1 MGKYGYITQPIES
14 RISGLASLY
23 LQGQEKVNAIRQNVR
38 EMRAENMM
46 ELGKK
51 IDSIALTGIQDVD
64 KMLNESGVLLRDRV
78 MRAEAA
84 NRRGEIS
91 MSDYT
96 RIFNNAMTE
105 MGMIVNGNEV
115 IGKNYETLQKRNAD
129 KEISGASLDLFQQG
143 YIGGSKDYL
152 NDPARYSILD
162 DTPNGLAFTQYYTY
176 TNSKG
181 QRVAGTP
188 ISVPY
193 ANNMNPEFGNVAY
206 FDPDAYAKSIRNQ
219 IGKKYG
225 FFPDSFESL
234 DVGGQGN
241 FYKRVSEPQN
251 VPMIRAHIEGFIN
264 SHADSDLIGVLY
276 EGLGA
281 RAPYSSSYVKTLTEQ
296 EWTEKTYTPVPDPEN
311 PGKILNIP
319 IYADKDG
326 NGFTFTEDPFTL
338 RHGEDG
344 EIQLSDEQREL
355 ARGLLRSNAI
365 AALNVDKEKYFVK
378 NPIYKNTSGK
388 AVDYTADFTGNP
400 MFMPGPNAEAPVLS
414 YIYGNARA
422 LSYERDVI
430 KGIQKED
437 KLPSDILGVISNPA
451 AYNWNSVP
459 TGDGEW
465 KKNNFR
471 AFENS
476 LSLHRID
483 TDEIESFNAED
494 GFIEHVDMGELTNK
508 KDFPSLGLET
518 FVGTPFETLQGVGFV
533 KTSAEEGNA
542 FIDRY
547 AVVVSGTSVVGKTA
561 SKYTGKGGTQLQAGD
576 ETVAQAIG
584 YVPPT
589 QTVALLNALRRFEKF
604 KNVSDKF
611 MKDGKINV
619 NNIPLNVDKKYHAA
633 YVIAQTINSLK

>member
-1 MGKYGYITQPIES
+1 
-14 RISGLASLY
+14 
-23 LQGQEKVNAIRQNVR
+23 
-38 EMRAENMM
+38 
-46 ELGKK
+46 
-51 IDSIALTGIQDVD
+51 
-64 KMLNESGVLLRDRV
+64 
-78 MRAEAA
+78 
-84 NRRGEIS
+84 
-91 MSDYT
+91 
-96 RIFNNAMTE
+96 

-115 IGKNYETLQKRNAD
+115 IGKNYETLKKRNAD
-129 KEISGASLDLFQQG
+129 KEISGASLDLFEQG
-143 YIGGSKDYL
+143 YFGSKNAL
-152 NDPARYSILD
+152 LDPARFSILD
-162 DTPNGLAFTQYYTY
+162 DTSNGLAFTQYYTY

-355 ARGLLRSNAI
+355 ARGLLRNNAI

-388 AVDYTADFTGNP
+388 PVDYTADFGRNP
-400 MFMPGPNAEAPVLS
+400 LFMPSPNAEAPLLS
-414 YIYGNARA
+414 YIFGNARA

-430 KGIQKED
+430 KGIQDED
-437 KLPSDILGVISNPA
+437 TYPSGILGVISNPG